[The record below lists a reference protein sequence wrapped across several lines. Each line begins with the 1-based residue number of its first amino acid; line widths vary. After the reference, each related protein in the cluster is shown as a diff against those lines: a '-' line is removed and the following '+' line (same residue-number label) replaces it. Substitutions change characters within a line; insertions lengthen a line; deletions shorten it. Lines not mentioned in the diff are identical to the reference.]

1 MSENITVELR
11 IVEQTFRLATPT
23 DKEEELRH
31 ACDLLNEKYH
41 NFRRKAPNLEQHK
54 LMTMVALD
62 LMQEVLTLNKSLQEY
77 THAERVLSDIMDEL
91 EE

>member
-11 IVEQTFRLATPT
+11 IIEQTFRLATPI

-41 NFRRKAPNLEQHK
+41 SFRRKAPNLEQHK

-62 LMQEVLTLNKSLQEY
+62 LMQEVLTLNKSLQQY

-91 EE
+91 DK

>member
-11 IVEQTFRLATPT
+11 IVEQTFRLATPS

-41 NFRRKAPNLEQHK
+41 GFRRKAPNLEQHK

-62 LMQEVLTLNKSLQEY
+62 LMQEVLSLNKTLHSY
-77 THAERVLSDIMDEL
+77 THAERVLTDIMDEL

>member
-11 IVEQTFRLATPT
+11 IVEQTFRLATPS

-41 NFRRKAPNLEQHK
+41 GFRRKAPNLEQHK

-62 LMQEVLTLNKSLQEY
+62 LMQEVLSLNKTLQGY
-77 THAERVLSDIMDEL
+77 THAERVLTDIMDEL

>member
-11 IVEQTFRLATPT
+11 IVEQTFRLATPS
-23 DKEEELRH
+23 DKGEELRH

-41 NFRRKAPNLEQHK
+41 GFRRKAPNLEQHK

-62 LMQEVLTLNKSLQEY
+62 LMQEVLSLNKTLQSY
-77 THAERVLSDIMDEL
+77 THAERVLTDIMDEL

>member
-11 IVEQTFRLATPT
+11 IVEQTFRLATPS

-41 NFRRKAPNLEQHK
+41 GFRRKAPNLGQHK

-62 LMQEVLTLNKSLQEY
+62 LMQEVLSLNKTLQSY
-77 THAERVLSDIMDEL
+77 THAERVLTDIMDEL

>member
-11 IVEQTFRLATPT
+11 IVEQTFRLATPS

-41 NFRRKAPNLEQHK
+41 GFRRKAPNLEQHK

-62 LMQEVLTLNKSLQEY
+62 LMQEVLSLNKTLQSY
-77 THAERVLSDIMDEL
+77 THAERVLTDIMDEL

>member
-11 IVEQTFRLATPT
+11 IVEQTFRLATPS

-41 NFRRKAPNLEQHK
+41 GFRRKAPNLEQHK
-54 LMTMVALD
+54 LMTLVALD
-62 LMQEVLTLNKSLQEY
+62 LMQEVLSLNKTLQSY
-77 THAERVLSDIMDEL
+77 THAERVLTDIMDEL

>member
-11 IVEQTFRLATPT
+11 IVEQTFRLATPS

-41 NFRRKAPNLEQHK
+41 GFRRKAPNLEQHK
-54 LMTMVALD
+54 LMNMVALD
-62 LMQEVLTLNKSLQEY
+62 LMQEVLSLNKTLQSY
-77 THAERVLSDIMDEL
+77 THAERVLTDIMDEL

>member
-11 IVEQTFRLATPT
+11 IVEQTVRLATPS

-41 NFRRKAPNLEQHK
+41 GFRRKAPNLEQHK

-62 LMQEVLTLNKSLQEY
+62 LMQEVLSLNKTLQSY
-77 THAERVLSDIMDEL
+77 THAERVLTDIMDEL

>member
-11 IVEQTFRLATPT
+11 IVEQTFRLATPS
-23 DKEEELRH
+23 DKEEEWRH

-41 NFRRKAPNLEQHK
+41 GFRRKAPNLEQHK

-62 LMQEVLTLNKSLQEY
+62 LMQEVLSLNKTLQSY
-77 THAERVLSDIMDEL
+77 THAERVLTDIMDEL